1 MDLKE
6 IASFISKDS
15 KQAARKVN
23 HRIRLAMRRLSEY
36 PALGQLRNDLADETL
51 RVWPVY
57 SYLIVYRPETKPCK
71 SLRVVHGA
79 RDVENLL
86 RREQREYPHLRR
98 ADARVL

>member
-36 PALGQLRNDLADETL
+36 PALG
-51 RVWPVY
+51 
-57 SYLIVYRPETKPCK
+57 S
-71 SLRVVHGA
+71 
-79 RDVENLL
+79 
-86 RREQREYPHLRR
+86 
-98 ADARVL
+98 